1 MGLTLQSPLSRF
13 NVGLIFIN
21 TSNSAGDGDTQL
33 DRAVTAAKQQSVVH
47 RDGDAVSTNIRL
59 HAGPPKKVLSVC
71 APVGEQSLF
80 LLENYFLHVSSQLCS
95 DYTNSLQINNDL
107 DFYSSLLWNNYREL
121 LV

>member
-1 MGLTLQSPLSRF
+1 MGLTLQGPLSRF

-59 HAGPPKKVLSVC
+59 HAGPPKKVLCVS
-71 APVGEQSLF
+71 ASVGEQ
-80 LLENYFLHVSSQLCS
+80 LLENYF
-95 DYTNSLQINNDL
+95 YTYHHNSAQIIQTH
-107 DFYSSLLWNNYREL
+107 FK
-121 LV
+121 